1 MKKRLRK
8 KKHLGEFT
16 EWGRQL
22 IATRNTK
29 ACADEFQDAFILE
42 AIEGNGCFC
51 GGSMSENHINVV
63 VELGKASDNPEERFA
78 KVTDWLDAR
87 PDVQGWNA
95 GPLFDLWYGDFED
108 MQAENGPGSV
118 MKSGEPTNAPNQ
130 RLGFDRPLSRQ
141 P

>member
-16 EWGRQL
+16 EWGQRL

-29 ACADEFQDAFILE
+29 AEPDAFQDAFILE

-63 VELGKASDNPEERFA
+63 VELGKSSDNPEERFA

-87 PDVQGWNA
+87 PDVQGWEA
-95 GPLFDLWYGDFED
+95 GPLFDLWHGDFED
-108 MQAENGPGSV
+108 IQDRSERRGVDGLKDADFGGSEEWIQ
-118 MKSGEPTNAPNQ
+118 K
-130 RLGFDRPLSRQ
+130 
-141 P
+141 